1 MATPSDNDR
10 DDALLRRL
18 YDEPDADG
26 ADGELAREVDSFKQL
41 RSAVA
46 EYARA
51 TEVEPPSRG
60 VDELLAAARQRAP
73 ARPAAVVPVAAGGGG
88 LWARLRAWLA
98 PIAAHPALAS
108 AAMVVVVAVVG
119 GVLYVKGRGGVTEGA
134 VGGET
139 ATPAETRSQGS
150 AAMDLHYKNDPG
162 VVAGLED
169 QTLANPTPPQTPT
182 PTVQPMTPPPEDPAV
197 LKTPPAQGAKPPV
210 AHANGTAH
218 KPSKSTATSPGA
230 ASASAGGDGEGRTIE
245 ENYGGEASVAV
256 GQGAVR
262 TDGAE
267 DDHAAPVLEPQTP
280 PPSQAPTSS
289 PPPPPPTAG
298 AVNGRDTADEVLIAG
313 EDPGADAGKTKS
325 AEPPKRPAGPDVEQL
340 TRQARTAA
348 KSGDCGV
355 VRAIAGK
362 VKKANAVY
370 YKQTFAVDA
379 TIKKCL

>member
-26 ADGELAREVDSFKQL
+26 ADGELAREVESFQQL
-41 RSAVA
+41 RGAVA

-98 PIAAHPALAS
+98 PLAAHPALAS
-108 AAMVVVVAVVG
+108 AAMVIVVAVVG
-119 GVLYVKGRGGVTEGA
+119 GVLYVKGRGGVTEGS
-134 VGGET
+134 VGGEQ
-139 ATPAETRSQGS
+139 APAETLSQGS
-150 AAMDLHYKNDPG
+150 ATMTTTDKNDHG
-162 VVAGLED
+162 MVAGLD
-169 QTLANPTPPQTPT
+169 DTRQTETAPVQTPTPT
-182 PTVQPMTPPPEDPAV
+182 PTVQQMTPPPEDPAV
-197 LKTPPAQGAKPPV
+197 QKTPPVHSTKPGGTS
-210 AHANGTAH
+210 HGNGTSS
-218 KPSKSTATSPGA
+218 KPGKTVATSPGT
-230 ASASAGGDGEGRTIE
+230 ASANGSGDGEGQSMQ
-245 ENYGGEASVAV
+245 ENYGGADSVAV

-267 DDHAAPVLEPQTP
+267 DDHAAPVLETQVPAISRT
-280 PPSQAPTSS
+280 PTSS
-289 PPPPPPTAG
+289 PPPPTAG
-298 AVNGRDTADEVLIAG
+298 VVGRDTADEVFIAG
-313 EDPGADAGKTKS
+313 EDPTADGGKTKS
-325 AEPPKRPAGPDVEQL
+325 AEPPKRPTGTDVEQL

-355 VRAIAGK
+355 VKSIGGK
-362 VKKANAVY
+362 VKKANATY